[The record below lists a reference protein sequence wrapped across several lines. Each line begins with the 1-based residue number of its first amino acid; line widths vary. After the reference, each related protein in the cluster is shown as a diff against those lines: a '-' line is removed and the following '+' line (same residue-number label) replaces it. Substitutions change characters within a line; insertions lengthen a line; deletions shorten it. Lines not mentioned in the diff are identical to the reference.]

1 MIRQLGRFASVG
13 MAATILHVVVAIAAS
28 QLGLPPQA
36 ANAAGFATA
45 LGLSYVGHGRFTF
58 GTELEH
64 HRHGPRFLATA
75 GLGLAL
81 SSGLTQVI
89 AVWIG
94 APFAV
99 AMGVVALAVPVATF
113 LLCRI
118 WVFAPPQPDG
128 P

>member
-13 MAATILHVVVAIAAS
+13 LAATLLHVVVALTS
-28 QLGLPPQA
+28 SRFGLSPQA
-36 ANAAGFATA
+36 ANAAGFASA

-75 GLGLAL
+75 ALGLVL
-81 SSGLTQVI
+81 SSALTQVI

-99 AMGVVALAVPVATF
+99 AMGAVALAVPGATF
-113 LLCRI
+113 VLCRI
-118 WVFAPPQPDG
+118 WVFVPPQPDG